1 MVKNVFEIRK
11 KCPLCNS
18 KKIKIIFSKNFDDIR
33 TKNFFKTHLNN
44 KFPFKIL
51 DYSKYN
57 ISECQQCK
65 LLFQNN
71 ILNDEYNNKFYNDY
85 INHDEILI
93 NKNSSKQN
101 SLIFQSE
108 IKLIDKIFKNK
119 NIKIL
124 EYGAGLGAWINAMK
138 KSGYK
143 DICAIEISKER
154 REYLKKNKI
163 ISFKNISNLKKK
175 FDLIYSDQTLE
186 HIKYP
191 GKAIKELV
199 KLLKPNGYLIF
210 KVPPG
215 NLLKNK
221 LDDKYVA
228 QKDEATPLEH
238 INIYTNM
245 SIKFVKS
252 KYKLKNVKIF
262 FLFKIYEKEFFKSL
276 ISYFYHLYYGK
287 KFILQKYDD

>member
-1 MVKNVFEIRK
+1 MVKNVLEIRK

-65 LLFQNN
+65 LLFQNS

-124 EYGAGLGAWINAMK
+124 EYGAGLGAWINAIK

-252 KYKLKNVKIF
+252 KYKLKNVKF
-262 FLFKIYEKEFFKSL
+262 FLLFKIYEKEFFKSL